1 MIEITVSTITVIFVV
16 ASSIANT
23 VNSSFDVSIIRRT
36 IFNSTDIIIV
46 SNGPKEK
53 KKLENKIVRGIGIKK
68 EIRICHWAYKSNLNL
83 M

>member
-53 KKLENKIVRGIGIKK
+53 K
-68 EIRICHWAYKSNLNL
+68 S
-83 M
+83 